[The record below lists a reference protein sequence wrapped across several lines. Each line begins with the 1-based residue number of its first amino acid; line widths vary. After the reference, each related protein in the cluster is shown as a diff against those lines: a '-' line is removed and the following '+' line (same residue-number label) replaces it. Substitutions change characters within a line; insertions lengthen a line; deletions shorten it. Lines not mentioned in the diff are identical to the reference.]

1 MKFSVKKLAAVTA
14 IAVLSAFSTPVTAY
28 AAQVSVPEVSH
39 SCVFSSTDDAA
50 MQMRK
55 YIKERT
61 ADFEINIDASVA
73 SKETVG
79 QLMIFKAFDE
89 TGSGSEGDY
98 LRFSVKKLNCK
109 IYWKNNEYR
118 LVYHLDYYTTAA
130 EEASLTQKLDTALA
144 SMNTEGLSDY
154 NKFILLY
161 RYVTSNVTY
170 SSDISDKY
178 AYTAY
183 SAVENGHAVCQG
195 VAQLLYRL
203 CNDSGIPCR
212 IIAGIAHDTSGARE
226 DNYHVWLVTK
236 IDGKYYLSDPTWD
249 LSAEGDNFRYF
260 LKGSNDFDSTFN
272 MRHIP
277 QNDNGLT
284 FPEYDSDEF
293 RNAYPVF
300 SENAPSPKCSEGDI
314 DGNNSINSVDASAI
328 LSDYS
333 RVSTCGTS
341 ALTVSQN
348 SCADVNNDGRVNAV
362 DASCVLAYYAYVS
375 CGGKGSIDT
384 YIKNEVL
391 KNVR

>member
-1 MKFSVKKLAAVTA
+1 MKFSAKKLAVVSAFA
-14 IAVLSAFSTPVTAY
+14 LLSAFALPATAS
-28 AAQVSVPEVSH
+28 AAQVSVPEISQ

-50 MQMRK
+50 VQMRK

-61 ADFEINIDASVA
+61 SDFEINIDASVA

-89 TGSGSEGDY
+89 TGDGSEGDY

-109 IYWKNNEYR
+109 IYWKNNEYK
-118 LVYHLDYYTTAA
+118 LVYHLDYYTTA
-130 EEASLTQKLDTALA
+130 ELDKTLASL
-144 SMNTEGLSDY
+144 NTEGLSDY
-154 NKFILLY
+154 NKALLLY

-170 SSDISDKY
+170 STDIKDKY

-203 CNDSGIPCR
+203 YNDSGIPCR
-212 IIAGIAHDTSGARE
+212 IIAGVARDSDGVRE
-226 DNYHVWLVTK
+226 DSYHVWLLTK

-249 LSAEGDNFRYF
+249 LSAVNDNFRYF
-260 LKGSNDFDSTFN
+260 LKGSDEFDNVSN
-272 MRHIP
+272 MKHIP

-284 FPEYDSDEF
+284 FPEYNSDEF
-293 RNAYPVF
+293 QSAYPVTAA
-300 SENAPSPKCSEGDI
+300 NAPQPGCSSGDI
-314 DGNNSINSVDASAI
+314 DGSGSINALDASFI

-333 RVSTCGTS
+333 RFSTCGMS
-341 ALTVSQN
+341 ALTISQK
-348 SCADVNNDGRVNAV
+348 SFADVNNDNSVNAV
-362 DASCVLAYYAYVS
+362 DASCVLAYYAYSS
-375 CGGKGSIDT
+375 CGGKESIDD

-391 KNVR
+391 NDVRRK